1 MTLSYNIYLLKPFHP
16 SGQPLFSSRAS
27 SPPLQQR
34 EPLLMNASHPPIQYS
49 HFQSLWTTSSGR
61 TYAGGQTPFFTV
73 HKGRWNTSR
82 NKGKI
87 KGCLPPLL
95 LHHLLQ
101 ARAPQ
106 CGGVFAC
113 LKVRVRI
120 VGSSSGPCSCAGDPS
135 WSGWAGWARWSGA
148 TPQREAPQCRRWT
161 LAKTQQRLDYLPIFV
176 THGDAL
182 TGAICMHV
190 WTHLSEW
197 LG

>member
-1 MTLSYNIYLLKPFHP
+1 MTLSYNIYLLRPIDP
-16 SGQPLFSSRAS
+16 SCQPLSYSFVFLQGF

-61 TYAGGQTPFFTV
+61 TYAGGQTLFFTV

-82 NKGKI
+82 KI

-101 ARAPQ
+101 AQAPRR
-106 CGGVFAC
+106 GGVFEC

-120 VGSSSGPCSCAGDPS
+120 VGGSSGPCSCADDPS

-161 LAKTQQRLDYLPIFV
+161 LAKHNKGWIISQSSWRINWCY
-176 THGDAL
+176 
-182 TGAICMHV
+182 MHV